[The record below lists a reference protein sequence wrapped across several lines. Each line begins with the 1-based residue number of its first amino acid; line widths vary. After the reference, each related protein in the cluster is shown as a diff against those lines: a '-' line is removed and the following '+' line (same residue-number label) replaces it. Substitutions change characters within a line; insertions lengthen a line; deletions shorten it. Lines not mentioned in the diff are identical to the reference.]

1 MCNFALI
8 ISLVHMSTRCVN
20 HGALNVWRGQTVK
33 VCICVESCEV
43 LEEGLEVLVGV
54 VNVLQVSNIV
64 TICTHHMCKQNGCGD
79 TDFAVY
85 TYSFGRTASVFV
97 QHLSL
102 AIQGKTVNSSHVA
115 SQDTSEGH
123 THVKCCKD

>member
-1 MCNFALI
+1 MYNFALI

-54 VNVLQVSNIV
+54 FNVLQVSNIV
-64 TICTHHMCKQNGCGD
+64 TICTHHMCKQN
-79 TDFAVY
+79 VVIQILL
-85 TYSFGRTASVFV
+85 SVRIV
-97 QHLSL
+97 
-102 AIQGKTVNSSHVA
+102 
-115 SQDTSEGH
+115 SEGQLQSLSSISLLPFKAKLSICH
-123 THVKCCKD
+123 IWVHKTLQKAIHM